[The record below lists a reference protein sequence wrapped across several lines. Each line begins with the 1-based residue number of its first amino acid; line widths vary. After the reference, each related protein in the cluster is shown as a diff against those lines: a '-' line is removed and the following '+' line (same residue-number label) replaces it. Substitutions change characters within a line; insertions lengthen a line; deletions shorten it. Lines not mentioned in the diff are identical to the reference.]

1 MKRKSGEEGE
11 GEEKRENRDEGERGR
26 GVLRKRGNGEK

>member
-1 MKRKSGEEGE
+1 MKRKRGEEGE
-11 GEEKRENRDEGERGR
+11 GGEKRENRDEGERER